1 MAEQKNSMPPR
12 RPGGPGHGPR
22 SHGYQRPQDLRGT
35 VKKLLHYVGR
45 YKGLLVLVAVCLLL
59 SSVGSVASSY
69 FLKPA
74 INDYILPGDFAGL
87 LRLLVLMG
95 LVFVLSALCSYVYSR
110 IMVRVSQR
118 TVAALRQD
126 LFDKLQELPLRYF
139 DTHQSG
145 DLMSRFTNDIDTV
158 SEMINNSFAN
168 VLSNSLTFLCTIG
181 MLLYL
186 NWALTL
192 ITFAFLGLM
201 LLVVKVI
208 GGRSRVSFQRQQA
221 ALGDL
226 NGYIEEMIEGQ
237 KVIKVF
243 HHEQQAIDQFTQAQP
258 EADLAGLLAR
268 EDFPT
273 QQLLS
278 RPIGTIYSVWYIPQ
292 IIQKSLNV
300 LIALNPKD
308 EYPEARALSRH
319 FILHLGGTNTGKT
332 YAGFQRLKQ
341 ARTGVYLAPLR
352 LLALEAQEALLD
364 AGVDCSL
371 TTGEE
376 EDRREEDTHVAATA
390 EKLNLK
396 ARYDVAVIDE
406 CQMIADPHRGYAWTR
421 AILGVQAPEVHLCA
435 APEAEHLLRRIIDS
449 YRTAPGCG
457 LPIGNLTSQHFANYY
472 MAYADHHVREAL
484 HAPAY
489 VRYMDDMV
497 LWHDDKTELLRIT
510 AGLTSFI
517 GERLRLTL
525 KPPCINNTDKGV
537 PFLGY
542 VLFPG
547 RVRLNRNSKKRF
559 RCKMNSYDI
568 KLDTGEWS
576 QARYALHV
584 QPLVAF
590 TRFADARE
598 FRQISAKKREVG

>member
-45 YKGLLVLVAVCLLL
+45 YKGLLVLVAICLLL

-74 INDYILPGDFAGL
+74 INNYILPGDFAGL
-87 LRLLVLMG
+87 LKLLVLMG

-126 LFDKLQELPLRYF
+126 LFDKLQGLPLRYF

-243 HHEQQAIDQFTQAQP
+243 HHEQQAIDQFS
-258 EADLAGLLAR
+258 AR
-268 EDFPT
+268 
-273 QQLLS
+273 
-278 RPIGTIYSVWYIPQ
+278 
-292 IIQKSLNV
+292 N
-300 LIALNPKD
+300 
-308 EYPEARALSRH
+308 
-319 FILHLGGTNTGKT
+319 
-332 YAGFQRLKQ
+332 
-341 ARTGVYLAPLR
+341 
-352 LLALEAQEALLD
+352 D
-364 AGVDCSL
+364 AYQ
-371 TTGEE
+371 T
-376 EDRREEDTHVAATA
+376 AAT
-390 EKLNLK
+390 
-396 ARYDVAVIDE
+396 R
-406 CQMIADPHRGYAWTR
+406 PT
-421 AILGVQAPEVHLCA
+421 
-435 APEAEHLLRRIIDS
+435 
-449 YRTAPGCG
+449 PG
-457 LPIGNLTSQHFANYY
+457 P
-472 MAYADHHVREAL
+472 
-484 HAPAY
+484 
-489 VRYMDDMV
+489 
-497 LWHDDKTELLRIT
+497 
-510 AGLTSFI
+510 
-517 GERLRLTL
+517 
-525 KPPCINNTDKGV
+525 
-537 PFLGY
+537 
-542 VLFPG
+542 
-547 RVRLNRNSKKRF
+547 
-559 RCKMNSYDI
+559 
-568 KLDTGEWS
+568 
-576 QARYALHV
+576 
-584 QPLVAF
+584 
-590 TRFADARE
+590 
-598 FRQISAKKREVG
+598 

>member
-87 LRLLVLMG
+87 LKLLVLMG

-226 NGYIEEMIEGQ
+226 NGYIEEMISGQ

-243 HHEQQAIDQFTQAQP
+243 NHEQKSFEEFCAKNEELRKAGTGAQGYAATMVPMVVSISYINYAIVAV
-258 EADLAGLLAR
+258 LGGLLALNGHTDLGSLASYLVFVR
-268 EDFPT
+268 QAALPIN
-273 QQLLS
+273 QLS
-278 RPIGTIYSVWYIPQ
+278 
-292 IIQKSLNV
+292 
-300 LIALNPKD
+300 
-308 EYPEARALSRH
+308 
-319 FILHLGGTNTGKT
+319 
-332 YAGFQRLKQ
+332 
-341 ARTGVYLAPLR
+341 GVCPAVGPPDQPVY
-352 LLALEAQEALLD
+352 
-364 AGVDCSL
+364 
-371 TTGEE
+371 
-376 EDRREEDTHVAATA
+376 TA
-390 EKLNLK
+390 E
-396 ARYDVAVIDE
+396 
-406 CQMIADPHRGYAWTR
+406 
-421 AILGVQAPEVHLCA
+421 
-435 APEAEHLLRRIIDS
+435 
-449 YRTAPGCG
+449 
-457 LPIGNLTSQHFANYY
+457 
-472 MAYADHHVREAL
+472 
-484 HAPAY
+484 
-489 VRYMDDMV
+489 
-497 LWHDDKTELLRIT
+497 
-510 AGLTSFI
+510 
-517 GERLRLTL
+517 
-525 KPPCINNTDKGV
+525 
-537 PFLGY
+537 
-542 VLFPG
+542 
-547 RVRLNRNSKKRF
+547 
-559 RCKMNSYDI
+559 
-568 KLDTGEWS
+568 
-576 QARYALHV
+576 
-584 QPLVAF
+584 
-590 TRFADARE
+590 
-598 FRQISAKKREVG
+598 